1 MRTSAISRRYARA
14 LVDLAVEQKAVDTYS
29 EELVG
34 LAAAFEQEEMLRL
47 ILESPTYPLEKKQ
60 AILTDLGKALKL
72 STGMQNF
79 IGLLMEKGRIDQLA
93 VIGDDYRRLADER
106 TGVVR
111 ARIISAQEMAD
122 KQEKAISSALEKQ
135 TGKRVELAV
144 ATDASLLGGLQAEI
158 AGRLFDGSLRSQ
170 LKRIEDTLTKG

>member
-14 LVDLAVEQKAVDTYS
+14 LVDIAVEQKAVDTYS
-29 EELVG
+29 DELAGVS
-34 LAAAFEQEEMLRL
+34 AAFAEVEMLRL

-60 AILTDLGKALKL
+60 GIVTDLSKALKL
-72 STGMQNF
+72 SEGMNKF
-79 IGLLMEKGRIDQLA
+79 LGLLLEKGRIDQLP
-93 VIGDDYRRLADER
+93 VISEDYRRLADER

-111 ARIISAQEMAD
+111 AKITSAQEMAG

-135 TGKRVELAV
+135 TGKKVELGVAV
-144 ATDASLLGGLQAEI
+144 DATLLGGLQAEI

>member
-29 EELVG
+29 KELEGVAG
-34 LAAAFEQEEMLRL
+34 AFAQEAMLRL

-72 STGMQNF
+72 SDGMNKF
-79 IGLLMEKGRIDQLA
+79 LGLLLEKGRIDQLG
-93 VIGDDYRRLADER
+93 VIAEDYRLLADER

-111 ARIISAQEMAD
+111 AKIATAQELPA

-135 TGKRVELAV
+135 TGKRVELKIAV
-144 ATDASLLGGLQAEI
+144 DPALIGGLQAEI

>member
-29 EELVG
+29 DELAGV
-34 LAAAFEQEEMLRL
+34 AAAFAGEAMLGL
-47 ILESPTYPLEKKQ
+47 ILESPTYPQEKKQ
-60 AILTDLGKALKL
+60 EILAELSKALKL
-72 STGMQNF
+72 SEGMNKF
-79 IGLLMEKGRIDQLA
+79 LGLLLEKGRIDQLPL
-93 VIGDDYRRLADER
+93 ISNDYRRLADER

-111 ARIISAQEMAD
+111 AKITSAQKMAG

-135 TGKRVELAV
+135 TGKKVELAV
-144 ATDASLLGGLQAEI
+144 AVDESLLGGLQAEI

>member
-14 LVDLAVEQKAVDTYS
+14 LVDLAVEQKAVDSYS
-29 EELVG
+29 DE
-34 LAAAFEQEEMLRL
+34 LAAVVAAFSQEEMLRL
-47 ILESPTYPLEKKQ
+47 IMESPTYPLEKKQ
-60 AILTDLGKALKL
+60 LILADLGKALKL
-72 STGMQNF
+72 SEGISKF
-79 IGLLMEKGRIDQLA
+79 LGLLLEKGRIDQVG
-93 VIGDDYRRLADER
+93 VIKEDYRRLADER

-111 ARIISAQEMAD
+111 AKIKSAKEMAG

-135 TGKRVELAV
+135 TGKKVELTV
-144 ATDASLLGGLQAEI
+144 TVDEDLLGGLQAEI